1 MERLPIFNDLIQNSI
16 PSFFPFAQTGEQVT
30 IQDCVE
36 WFPLIRFHSEMQ
48 GIHDKDM
55 VCREQDTLCITAFKQ
70 AMNEVQLNERSSGTW
85 RLQPTND
92 AFLQSVLF
100 MVKHM
105 TDIERIALVLYM
117 AFNNTHEGADQVE
130 AAHECYQ
137 FVIEHESE
145 LIKSSRSKD
154 IVNKIKA
161 KYPILKAQHQ
171 LHLYGLYD
179 DDLSTLIT
187 NPTELIKVL
196 YSRSNVVRGNMKCNL
211 NEMAKKFADIF
222 ELNFNNIQ
230 TNLLKGWL
238 SFTSDDEGNALDQ
251 TFYEDIMNATL
262 SPTRDDYEVTN
273 DGVERYI

>member
-1 MERLPIFNDLIQNSI
+1 
-16 PSFFPFAQTGEQVT
+16 
-30 IQDCVE
+30 
-36 WFPLIRFHSEMQ
+36 MQ
-48 GIHDKDM
+48 GIHDEDM
-55 VCREQDTLCITAFKQ
+55 ICREQDTLCITAFKQ

-130 AAHECYQ
+130 AAYECYQ
-137 FVIEHESE
+137 FVMDHESE

-154 IVNKIKA
+154 IVNKIKT

-187 NPTELIKVL
+187 NPTELIKAL
-196 YSRSNVVRGNMKCNL
+196 YSRSNVVRGDMKCNL

-238 SFTSDDEGNALDQ
+238 SFISDDEGNALDQ
-251 TFYEDIMNATL
+251 TFYDDMNATL

-273 DGVERYI
+273 DGVER